1 MMIFLKNDHY
11 QLSLFCKSGFPA
23 DILKNFTFF
32 QKKNHPFFRSTTFFR
47 PSYGGKCTCV
57 EFILIGSLWPA
68 WVGRGRVLLASK

>member
-11 QLSLFCKSGFPA
+11 KFLLFCKSGFPA

-32 QKKNHPFFRSTTFFR
+32 QKKNHPFFNLPLFSGRVM
-47 PSYGGKCTCV
+47 GGKRTYI
-57 EFILIGSLWPA
+57 EFISVGSLWPA